1 MSAHTIFKNTTHSI
15 LNNIDKFY
23 ICEADKY
30 VKKFEYGVGKGANM
44 SKFVLIS
51 RLDDIISFDN
61 CNDSLI
67 EKVSLMLKK

>member
-15 LNNIDKFY
+15 LNEIDKFY

-30 VKKFEYGVGKGANM
+30 VKKFEYGVGTGAKM
-44 SKFVLIS
+44 FKFLLIN

-61 CNDSLI
+61 CDSSLI
-67 EKVSLMLKK
+67 EKISLMLKK

>member
-15 LNNIDKFY
+15 LNEIDKFY

-44 SKFVLIS
+44 PKFVLIS
-51 RLDDIISFDN
+51 RLDDIISLGNCDN
-61 CNDSLI
+61 SLI
-67 EKVSLMLKK
+67 EKISLMLKK